1 MCSYTSP
8 MVAHNSY
15 TSPLLLSL
23 SYFSKLGGDYQRRH
37 LATREYTLGS
47 EKRIPKPQFT
57 DAAPGRAAGAVL
69 AELHESE
76 VCHLPPAD
84 VAAAAVAVP

>member
-1 MCSYTSP
+1 

-57 DAAPGRAAGAVL
+57 DAAALGGRRAPFWQNF
-69 AELHESE
+69 ESE

>member
-57 DAAPGRAAGAVL
+57 DAAWACGGRRFGRTSR
-69 AELHESE
+69 SE
-76 VCHLPPAD
+76 VEPHLPPAD